1 MNTDCCSGLPRP
13 HPAKDPERD
22 IHPLGPDQERQ
33 AHPAGD
39 LIWIKYASLHISS
52 PCFSAYALVGLKA
65 ATEDFF
71 FFYFS
76 LHLGIQLG
84 QSGSWEV
91 LISTQKPNQVDL
103 YSAIPWLGPPAF
115 LSLWWKDSRI
125 PSVHDCFFPKL
136 KILMKTLCP
145 NPCPNSL
152 DSSGKGQLGIWRGFF
167 FFLSYSVFK
176 SNSASLGT
184 ELFIFPL
191 VKMRALAE
199 HKCLFSFLECSC
211 FCLWL

>member
-1 MNTDCCSGLPRP
+1 M
-13 HPAKDPERD
+13 
-22 IHPLGPDQERQ
+22 
-33 AHPAGD
+33 
-39 LIWIKYASLHISS
+39 
-52 PCFSAYALVGLKA
+52 KA

-91 LISTQKPNQVDL
+91 LISTENLKKVDL

-136 KILMKTLCP
+136 KILMKTLGP
-145 NPCPNSL
+145 DPCPNSL
-152 DSSGKGQLGIWRGFF
+152 DSSGKDQLGIWHGFF
-167 FFLSYSVFK
+167 FFLSYAVFK

-191 VKMRALAE
+191 VKTRALAKHKSVFPLSWSAAASASGFE
-199 HKCLFSFLECSC
+199 HWTYIFVFGVTLRSPCSAGVDPRP
-211 FCLWL
+211 LARPRGEGVAAASGA